1 VLQVQETF
9 EVAEMERTIED
20 MIEEQRAKLH
30 AEGKKVYN
38 IVVYM
43 HLYYSCKYYTSEHNI
58 CTTIALTY
66 LCKTAIVLD
75 LQIVHI

>member
-1 VLQVQETF
+1 MYSSTDAHTRIMLFNCILQVQETF

-38 IVVYM
+38 LAVYM
-43 HLYYSCKYYTSEHNI
+43 HLYYSCR
-58 CTTIALTY
+58 
-66 LCKTAIVLD
+66 
-75 LQIVHI
+75 